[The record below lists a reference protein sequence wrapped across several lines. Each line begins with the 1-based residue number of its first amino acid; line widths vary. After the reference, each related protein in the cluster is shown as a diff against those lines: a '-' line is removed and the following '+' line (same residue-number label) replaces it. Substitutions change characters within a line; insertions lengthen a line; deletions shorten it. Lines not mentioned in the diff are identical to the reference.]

1 MVFLGIN
8 FKKSPYP
15 HVGDHR
21 NRSTRQVT
29 ALFVLEII
37 FGTHVVRRR
46 KREGHTTLQKHFTIP
61 NVRKC
66 QFINFIISFLRPFK
80 ENFGNR
86 DSENFSSFN
95 YCGEKKNAVSNFK
108 KVISGTHNTSLE
120 SA

>member
-1 MVFLGIN
+1 MSGSS
-8 FKKSPYP
+8 K
-15 HVGDHR
+15 
-21 NRSTRQVT
+21 
-29 ALFVLEII
+29 LFVGCYHLSRVLAYFLRII
-37 FGTHVVRRR
+37 SKRRN
-46 KREGHTTLQKHFTIP
+46 KQEGHTTLQKHFTIP

-66 QFINFIISFLRPFK
+66 QFINFIISFLRLFK